1 MSESTYLGLGFLS
14 GLAAAAVHY
23 AGWRTL
29 LSPGLSSADPLTR
42 RAALLRWGKFAGGWQ
57 VVVLLLCAAWVVFFN
72 TRHARGLWWAA
83 PPVGL
88 LVGTAL
94 PLQFVVLGIARGRR

>member
-14 GLAAAAVHY
+14 LLAAMAVHY

-29 LSPGLSSADPLTR
+29 LWPGLSSTEPLTR
-42 RAALLRWGKFAGGWQ
+42 RAALVRWGKFAGAWQ
-57 VVVLLLCAAWVVFFN
+57 IVVLVLCAGWVAFFN

-94 PLQFVVLGIARGRR
+94 PLQFVVLGIVRRRR